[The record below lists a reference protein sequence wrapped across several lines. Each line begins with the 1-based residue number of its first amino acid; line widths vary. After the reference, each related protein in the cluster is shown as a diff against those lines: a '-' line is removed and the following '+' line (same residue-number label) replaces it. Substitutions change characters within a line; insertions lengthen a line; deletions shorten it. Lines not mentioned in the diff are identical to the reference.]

1 MDDDRVDDDGCAG
14 VALNVGQRL
23 DQDLGSFDHWMERG
37 SEDRHSALKNV
48 TGQVF
53 VLHNRVEPL
62 MNVGGVDRDLVL
74 GKLGR
79 AERKVLE
86 QPFKYCMETAGA
98 DVFRAGIDL
107 RGDFGQGGDRVVGEV
122 DVDLL
127 GLQQR
132 NVLLGQRVFGLRQDA
147 HEIVL
152 GQRLELD
159 ADREAALKLR
169 NKIGGLG

>member
-1 MDDDRVDDDGCAG
+1 
-14 VALNVGQRL
+14 
-23 DQDLGSFDHWMERG
+23 
-37 SEDRHSALKNV
+37 
-48 TGQVF
+48 
-53 VLHNRVEPL
+53 

-86 QPFKYCMETAGA
+86 QPFKYRVETASA
-98 DVFRAGIDL
+98 DVFRAGVDL
-107 RGDFGQGGDRVVGEV
+107 RGDFGQGGDGVVGEV

-132 NVLLGQRVFGLRQDA
+132 NVLLGQRVFVLRQNA

-152 GQRLELD
+152 GERLDL
-159 ADREAALKLR
+159 ASDREAALALR
-169 NKIGGLG
+169 TP